1 MKIQECVFDKIEDA
15 YNEFKEKMLK
25 KDPEEI
31 FEKAYKISII
41 AEIFDVLFDAYE
53 FSPHETEIVLEF
65 KGNILEQFYDEWLK
79 HEDGFRSEIAECI
92 DKNFASLRQAAH
104 FNGNT

>member
-15 YNEFKEKMLK
+15 YNEFKEEMLK

-41 AEIFDVLFDAYE
+41 FHKISTESGTVLF
-53 FSPHETEIVLEF
+53 HHT
-65 KGNILEQFYDEWLK
+65 
-79 HEDGFRSEIAECI
+79 
-92 DKNFASLRQAAH
+92 
-104 FNGNT
+104 

>member
-15 YNEFKEKMLK
+15 QNEFKEDMLK

-41 AEIFDVLFDAYE
+41 
-53 FSPHETEIVLEF
+53 T
-65 KGNILEQFYDEWLK
+65 
-79 HEDGFRSEIAECI
+79 
-92 DKNFASLRQAAH
+92 
-104 FNGNT
+104 

>member
-15 YNEFKEKMLK
+15 YYEFKEEMLK

-41 AEIFDVLFDAYE
+41 TEIFDLLFDSYE
-53 FSPHETEIVLEF
+53 FTPHEAEIVLEF
-65 KGNILEQFYDEWLK
+65 KGNILEQVYDEWLK
-79 HEDGFRSEIAECI
+79 YDNGIREDLEQSI
-92 DKNFASLRQAAH
+92 DRTFTFLGKVVERYAS
-104 FNGNT
+104 

>member
-15 YNEFKEKMLK
+15 YNEFKEEMLK

-41 AEIFDVLFDAYE
+41 TEIFDILFPQIHFADFCGYGFQLLLQIGLFLFVAA
-53 FSPHETEIVLEF
+53 SHSVIA
-65 KGNILEQFYDEWLK
+65 
-79 HEDGFRSEIAECI
+79 FRSNPSA
-92 DKNFASLRQAAH
+92 DSVLV
-104 FNGNT
+104 

>member
-15 YNEFKEKMLK
+15 YNEFKEEMLK
-25 KDPEEI
+25 EDPEEI

-41 AEIFDVLFDAYE
+41 TEIFDVLFDAYE
-53 FSPHETEIVLEF
+53 FSPYEAETVLEF
-65 KGNILEQFYDEWLK
+65 KGNILELFYDEWLK
-79 HEDGFRSEIAECI
+79 HEDGFRTEITECI
-92 DKNFASLRQAAH
+92 DKTFTSLYQAAH

>member
-15 YNEFKEKMLK
+15 YTEFKEEMLK

-41 AEIFDVLFDAYE
+41 TEIFDILFDSYE
-53 FSPHETEIVLEF
+53 FTPHEAEIVLKF
-65 KGNILEQFYDEWLK
+65 KGNILEQVYDEWLK
-79 HEDGFRSEIAECI
+79 YDNGIREDLEQSVDRTFTLLGKVVARY
-92 DKNFASLRQAAH
+92 AS
-104 FNGNT
+104 

>member
-15 YNEFKEKMLK
+15 YNEFKEEMLK

-41 AEIFDVLFDAYE
+41 TEIFDILFDSYE
-53 FSPHETEIVLEF
+53 FTPHEAEIVLEF
-65 KGNILEQFYDEWLK
+65 KGNILEQVYDEWLK
-79 HEDGFRSEIAECI
+79 TDNGIRDNMEQSI
-92 DKNFASLRQAAH
+92 DRAFMLLGHVVARHNS
-104 FNGNT
+104 

>member
-1 MKIQECVFDKIEDA
+1 MKMQECVFDKIEDA
-15 YNEFKEKMLK
+15 YNEFKEEMLK
-25 KDPEEI
+25 EDPEEI

-41 AEIFDVLFDAYE
+41 TEIFDVLFDAYE

-104 FNGNT
+104 LNGNT

>member
-1 MKIQECVFDKIEDA
+1 MKMQECVFDKIEDA
-15 YNEFKEKMLK
+15 YNEFKEEMLK
-25 KDPEEI
+25 EDPEEI

-41 AEIFDVLFDAYE
+41 TEIFDVLFDAYE

-79 HEDGFRSEIAECI
+79 HEDGFRTEITECI
-92 DKNFASLRQAAH
+92 DKTFTSLHQVAH
-104 FNGNT
+104 FNGNA

>member
-1 MKIQECVFDKIEDA
+1 MKMQECVFDKIEDA
-15 YNEFKEKMLK
+15 YNEFKEEMLK
-25 KDPEEI
+25 EDPEEI

-41 AEIFDVLFDAYE
+41 TEIFDVLFDAYE
-53 FSPHETEIVLEF
+53 FSPHEIVLEF